1 MPTIQTITPKDQSL
15 PGLAG
20 VPFPKHI
27 KHYENYGS
35 FNEVEYQHPLI
46 S

>member
-1 MPTIQTITPKDQSL
+1 MPIIQTITPKEQSL

-20 VPFPKHI
+20 VPYPKHI
-27 KHYENYGS
+27 KHYEKYATY
-35 FNEVEYQHPLI
+35 NETEYQDPFF